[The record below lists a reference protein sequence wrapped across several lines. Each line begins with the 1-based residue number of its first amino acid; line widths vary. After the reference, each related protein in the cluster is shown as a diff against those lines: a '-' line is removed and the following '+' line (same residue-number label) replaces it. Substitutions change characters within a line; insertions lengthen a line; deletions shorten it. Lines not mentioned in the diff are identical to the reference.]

1 MKTLASKAD
10 SQSVTVEL
18 EKIRQQ
24 LQNLTPGKKDF
35 ERLRDGVDSMNRF
48 FKDKIEELHQRADVF
63 ESKLSKLEK
72 EQVKDQSLEL
82 KNLATSTQDLQQAQQ
97 SITELLT
104 SQLQD
109 LKKRDEEIAN
119 FKATFLE
126 QSAQETGKVKFELTN
141 LKSKY
146 IEIQE
151 LLNSKISGYSI
162 LDESIGQ
169 NISGIHK

>member
-1 MKTLASKAD
+1 
-10 SQSVTVEL
+10 
-18 EKIRQQ
+18 
-24 LQNLTPGKKDF
+24 
-35 ERLRDGVDSMNRF
+35 MNRF

-63 ESKLSKLEK
+63 EKKLSKLEK

-97 SITELLT
+97 SITELFT

-109 LKKRDEEIAN
+109 LKKRDEELEN
-119 FKATFLE
+119 VQATFLE
-126 QSAQETGKVKFELTN
+126 QSAQETTKVKFELTN
-141 LKSKY
+141 LKSKF
-146 IEIQE
+146 IEIE
-151 LLNSKISGYSI
+151 GLLNSKISGVSI